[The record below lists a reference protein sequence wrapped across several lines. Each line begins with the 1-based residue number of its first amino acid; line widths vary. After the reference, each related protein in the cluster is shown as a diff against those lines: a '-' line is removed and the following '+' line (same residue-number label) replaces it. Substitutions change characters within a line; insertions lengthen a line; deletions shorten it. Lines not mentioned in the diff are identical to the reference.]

1 MSRSP
6 FLNRVQEAVNAH
18 DVDGIVECFT
28 PDYVNVTPCHP
39 ARSFTGPKQV
49 RRNWTAIL
57 AGVPDI
63 VTAVLDEQVDGDRV
77 WSEWQMRGTRRDGS
91 PHLMQGVM
99 IFEVDGDRAR
109 SCRFYLEPVV
119 PDEVSA
125 DDFVAT
131 LGAGGAS

>member
-6 FLNRVQEAVNAH
+6 FLTRVVDATNAH
-18 DVDGIVECFT
+18 DVDRIVECFV
-28 PDYVNVTPCHP
+28 PDYVNATPCHP
-39 ARSFTGPKQV
+39 ARGFTGRDQV

-57 AGVPDI
+57 AGVPDL
-63 VTAVLDEQVDGDRV
+63 VACVLDEQVAGDRV
-77 WSEWQMRGTRRDGS
+77 WSEWQMRGTRADGT

-119 PDEVSA
+119 ADAVSA
-125 DDFVAT
+125 SDFVAT
-131 LGAGGAS
+131 LSPRGTS